1 MKCHLK
7 LHIDT
12 DIDIHYTGPG
22 RNARVTTGKLDY
34 LELADDVRLV
44 LDGPAVSQLERAAE
58 VDKVVER
65 CHALQRRRIN
75 LRTTTQTTTNNH

>member
-1 MKCHLK
+1 VKCHLK

-12 DIDIHYTGPG
+12 DYTGPG